1 MPTRAKGKAESKSK
15 GRNRRRTSALAEE
28 QAQHSGQQTMHANLR
43 EGMTA
48 NY

>member
-1 MPTRAKGKAESKSK
+1 MPTRAKGKTESKAK
-15 GRNRRRTSALAEE
+15 EGTGGGKPLAEE